1 MTARLLS
8 LSVDGF
14 GALDGVAVDFTALSA
29 PLVAVCGPNG
39 SGKSTLLECFAAL
52 LYRSFPTRG
61 DEKGSMKSLAT
72 RRDSCLSGRVE
83 AADGE
88 VYAIRH
94 LVDGTS
100 GASEATVTRSDG
112 SQVVKSGKVTEF
124 DAWVKATFP
133 PESVFLASTFAAQN
147 SAQFLGMKAADRKGV
162 LLRVLGIERL
172 ERQAERARERAREA
186 KGRVELAA
194 SALASLVTMGAND
207 VPALTTSA
215 LEARHALMDAEFDAV
230 AAGEAL
236 EAARAADVLATEAEK
251 RHAALVEAHDAAKA
265 RHEAASRKLAD
276 LKARIANNRR
286 VTEDADNIRAA
297 VTRAADYARQIAAG
311 EVARSRWEAD
321 NAEAVRKHGEAKT
334 KRQRAE
340 MELAGMRD
348 PSNEIARLEE
358 DTVEAL
364 EARVAAARAALE
376 DHRAQ
381 EARKAAGEAT
391 ARIASL
397 RGGLIKIVDEMAP
410 PAPPDGLFARTIA
423 VATLAADDS
432 ADDADRNVAPVGR
445 SYYKEEDV
453 RIAEGAIHRRTVY
466 HAELL
471 AIRAA
476 REVKAAEVAALEATL
491 ADLESGIRPDLESG
505 IRPDPCPDLESLR
518 ATHARA
524 QELANLAPRI
534 VDAEAR
540 IAELEPQAADADA
553 EYQAAEAAV
562 HLTMSERLSHS
573 RNMPPRPDLVTA
585 RANVASATT
594 VVTNAQRT
602 LAAAE
607 ERLANARKASSQAD
621 EKRAEHLFHTKDAQW
636 WGRLAADV
644 GKDGLQALEIDAA
657 GPALTTLVN
666 DLLESCLGSRF
677 AVTIETQRASADGKR
692 QIEGCD
698 VLVTDRERGRT
709 DRAETFSGGERVL
722 IGEAV
727 SLALTMLAARRLGH
741 GATLVRDE
749 SGAALS
755 PENGRAYVA
764 MLRRAATIARA
775 DRVLFVTHNPDLAAL
790 ADDRIDLSENT
801 TEAQQLA

>member
-14 GALDGVAVDFTALSA
+14 GALDGVSVDLTALSA

-61 DEKGSMKSLAT
+61 NGSLKSMAT
-72 RRDSCLSGRVE
+72 RRNSCLSGSVE

-88 VYAIRH
+88 TYTIRH

-100 GASEATVTRSDG
+100 GASEATVTRADG
-112 SQVVKSGKVTEF
+112 SQVVASGKVTEF
-124 DAWVKATFP
+124 DDWVKRTFP
-133 PESVFLASTFAAQN
+133 PVDVFLASTFAAQN

-172 ERQAERARERAREA
+172 ERQAEHARERAREA

-194 SALASLVTMGAND
+194 SALDQLAVMGAND
-207 VPALTTSA
+207 VVA
-215 LEARHALMDAEFDAV
+215 LEEAVVDARTALAAAELDAV

-251 RHAALVEAHDAAKA
+251 RRAALVEAQDAAKA
-265 RHEAASRKLAD
+265 RHEVASRKLAD
-276 LKARIANNRR
+276 LKTRIANNRR

-297 VTRAADYARQIAAG
+297 VTRAADYAKQIAAG
-311 EVARSRWEAD
+311 EAALYEYELS
-321 NAEAVRKHGEAKT
+321 
-334 KRQRAE
+334 RAE
-340 MELAGMRD
+340 SRQKLVETDSRLKFARADLRALRD
-348 PSNEIARLEE
+348 PSADIARLEA
-358 DTVEAL
+358 DTVAEL
-364 EARVAAARAALE
+364 EARLAFARTALE
-376 DHRAQ
+376 DHRMLA
-381 EARKAAGEAT
+381 ARKATGEAH
-391 ARIASL
+391 ARIVALRAGLTRVQVAESL
-397 RGGLIKIVDEMAP
+397 D
-410 PAPPDGLFARTIA
+410 FAKSTAI
-423 VATLAADDS
+423 ATLVDDDS
-432 ADDADRNVAPVGR
+432 ADDAARNLAPVER
-445 SYYKEEDV
+445 SYYREQDV
-453 RIAEGAIHRRTVY
+453 TIAERNLSNRTVWY
-466 HAELL
+466 AELL
-471 AIRAA
+471 AKRAE
-476 REVKAAEVAALEATL
+476 REAKATEVAALEA
-491 ADLESGIRPDLESG
+491 AIAELESGT
-505 IRPDPCPDLESLR
+505 RPDPCPDLESLR
-518 ATHARA
+518 ATYARA

-540 IAELEPQAADADA
+540 IAELEPQADA
-553 EYQAAEAAV
+553 AAAQVEA
-562 HLTMSERLSHS
+562 ERLIVADRLIDLFASVV
-573 RNMPPRPDLVTA
+573 PPRPDL
-585 RANVASATT
+585 ASARNRVSIATNE
-594 VVTNAQRT
+594 VTKAQRA

-607 ERLANARKASSQAD
+607 ERLFNAWKASSLAD
-621 EKRAEHLFHTKDAQW
+621 EQRADHLAATRAAQR

-657 GPALTTLVN
+657 GPELTTLVN

-698 VLVTDRERGRT
+698 VLVTDRERART
-709 DRAETFSGGERVL
+709 DRVETFSGGERVL

-764 MLRRAATIARA
+764 MLRRAAVLARA

-790 ADDRIDLSENT
+790 ADDRINLSEKT
-801 TEAQQLA
+801 TEAQ

>member
-8 LSVDGF
+8 LSVDGL

-52 LYRSFPTRG
+52 LYRSLPTRG
-61 DEKGSMKSLAT
+61 DGSLKSLAT

-100 GASEATVTRSDG
+100 GASEATVTRADG

-286 VTEDADNIRAA
+286 VTEGADNIRAA
-297 VTRAADYARQIAAG
+297 VTRAADYAKQIAVG
-311 EVARSRWEAD
+311 EVAHTRWAVD
-321 NAEAVRKHGEAKT
+321 SAEARRKHREAKA
-334 KRQRAE
+334 KRDAAL
-340 MELAGMRD
+340 MALARMAD
-348 PSNEIARLEE
+348 PSSEIARLERE
-358 DTVEAL
+358 TVAEN
-364 EARVAAARAALE
+364 EARLAAARAALE
-376 DHRAQ
+376 DARTQ
-381 EARKAAGEAT
+381 E
-391 ARIASL
+391 ARIASGAAIARIALL
-397 RGGLIKIVDEMAP
+397 RGGLTKIVDEMAP

-423 VATLAADDS
+423 VATLAADES
-432 ADDADRNVAPVGR
+432 AADARAERPAISTWEAEERVKTAEVALR
-445 SYYKEEDV
+445 L
-453 RIAEGAIHRRTVY
+453 RTVH

-471 AIRAA
+471 AKRAE
-476 REVKAAEVAALEATL
+476 RESKVAEADALHATL
-491 ADLESGIRPDLESG
+491 ADLESS

-540 IAELEPQAADADA
+540 IAELEPQADAA
-553 EYQAAEAAV
+553 AAEVEA
-562 HLTMSERLSHS
+562 ERLVVADRISDLFAS
-573 RNMPPRPDLVTA
+573 VVPIRPDVAVA
-585 RANVASATT
+585 RAKAASAAAI
-594 VVTNAQRT
+594 VTNAQRT
-602 LAAAE
+602 LATAE
-607 ERLANARKASSQAD
+607 ERLANARKAASQAD
-621 EKRAEHLFHTKDAQW
+621 DKRAEHLAATRDAQW

-666 DLLESCLGSRF
+666 DLLESCLGTRF

-801 TEAQQLA
+801 TETQQVA

>member
-52 LYRSFPTRG
+52 LYRSLPTRG
-61 DEKGSMKSLAT
+61 DGTLKSLAT

-83 AADGE
+83 ATDGE

-100 GASEATVTRSDG
+100 GASEATVTLTDG

-172 ERQAERARERAREA
+172 ERQAERARERARDA

-236 EAARAADVLATEAEK
+236 EAARAADVLAAEAEK
-251 RHAALVEAHDAAKA
+251 RHAAMVDAHDAAKA

-297 VTRAADYARQIAAG
+297 VTRAADYAKQIAAG
-311 EVARSRWEAD
+311 EVARSRWDAD
-321 NAEAVRKHGEAKT
+321 NAGAVLSANNARW
-334 KRQRAE
+334 KRDAAMMAIARMA
-340 MELAGMRD
+340 D
-348 PSNEIARLEE
+348 PSSEIARLERE
-358 DTVEAL
+358 TVAEN
-364 EARVAAARAALE
+364 EARLAAARAALE
-376 DHRAQ
+376 DAHTQ
-381 EARKAAGEAT
+381 E
-391 ARIASL
+391 ARIASGAAIARIAML
-397 RGGLIKIVDEMAP
+397 RTGLTRITTAETLD
-410 PAPPDGLFARTIA
+410 FAKSTA
-423 VATLAADDS
+423 HATLIDDESAADARAELPTIS
-432 ADDADRNVAPVGR
+432 TWTAEERVKTAEVALR
-445 SYYKEEDV
+445 L
-453 RIAEGAIHRRTVY
+453 RTVH

-471 AIRAA
+471 AKRAERA
-476 REVKAAEVAALEATL
+476 SKVAEVAALEATI
-491 ADLESGIRPDLESG
+491 AELESG

-540 IAELEPQAADADA
+540 IAELEPQAADAEGELQSA
-553 EYQAAEAAV
+553 VAAEMR
-562 HLTMSERLSHS
+562 TTSERLSHS
-573 RNMPPRPDLVTA
+573 RNMPSRPDLVTA
-585 RANVASATT
+585 RANVASATAL
-594 VVTNAQRT
+594 VTSAQRT

-607 ERLANARKASSQAD
+607 ERLANARKAASQAD
-621 EKRAEHLFHTKDAQW
+621 EKRAEHLAATRDAQW

-666 DLLESCLGSRF
+666 DLLESCLGTRF

-801 TEAQQLA
+801 TEAQQVA